1 MLVCR
6 AFALPEAAER
16 PQVSNVPARHQ
27 RPGSAQILISV
38 FIGSNLAV
46 QEAP

>member
-6 AFALPEAAER
+6 AFVLPEAAER

-27 RPGSAQILISV
+27 RPGTPQILNSV
-38 FIGSNLAV
+38 FIDSIRVV